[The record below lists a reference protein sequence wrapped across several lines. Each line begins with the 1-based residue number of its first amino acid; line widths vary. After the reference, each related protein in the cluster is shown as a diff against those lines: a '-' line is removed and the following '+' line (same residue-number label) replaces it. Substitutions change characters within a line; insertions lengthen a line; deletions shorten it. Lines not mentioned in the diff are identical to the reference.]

1 MSKCTIC
8 DYKNC
13 GEQVNEEAMD
23 KEFGLVSDEGTIC
36 ITLNQDKDF
45 CQECS
50 RKAKNKLSMLA
61 NNALRKSRPKKE
73 GKS

>member
-1 MSKCTIC
+1 MSRCTIC

-13 GEQVNEEAMD
+13 GEQVNEGAVD
-23 KEFGLVSDEGTIC
+23 KDFELVSDEGTIS
-36 ITLNQDKDF
+36 ITLSPDKDF

-61 NNALRKSRPKKE
+61 NNALRKPRVKKE
-73 GKS
+73 GK